1 MSSCIAADASLSPAR
16 PAWRAVYALALGVF
30 GLIVAE
36 FLPASLLTPMA
47 SSLGVSEGMAG
58 QAVTATAL
66 VALVTGLLIA
76 TATRNIDRRWVLMFF
91 SVLQIVSSLMVAF
104 ADSLAFLLL
113 GRLLL
118 GIAIGGFWA
127 MSTAT
132 AMRLVPAA
140 HVPKALAIIF
150 SAVSIAT
157 VVAAPLGSYLGGLI
171 GWRNVFILCAIPSL
185 LALLWQLWVLPSMRP
200 ESVGTFS
207 TLFRVLRRPGM
218 LGGMLATILIF
229 SGHFAFFTYLRP
241 FLETVAQAS
250 VEGVSLILLGF
261 GIANFIGT
269 SVASYLLSRS
279 LRLTLALVPLM
290 MSVLALLMVT
300 FGHLTVL
307 DGLLVALWGFAF
319 GLVPVAWSTWLA
331 TTVPDEAESAGGLL
345 VASIQ
350 LAISAGAA
358 GGGAVF
364 DLHGASGV
372 FTGSGLLLV
381 SAMVIVFAAVRV
393 KPVAS
398 ATGRRR
404 AAYPARSIT
413 KLADR
418 LREQHSAICCSAA
431 CFSAADCT
439 VSRWSTVPSRTGVRQ
454 APQIPISQESGTA
467 TPCCC
472 STWAMVLSPGTG
484 QRSPV
489 EARVMVKV
497 PSAADAAV
505 GAGGWNP
512 SLCNC
517 SSPHPAARAVSRT
530 RAINPAGPQ
539 K

>member
-1 MSSCIAADASLSPAR
+1 MSQPITLTLAQRAPR
-16 PAWRAVYALALGVF
+16 PLRWLGILLVLGLLCMPFLAL
-30 GLIVAE
+30 
-36 FLPASLLTPMA
+36 LPASHPLAVPSWLLTLSGKILCYAIVAVALDLVWGYAGML
-47 SSLGVSEGMAG
+47 SLGHGIFFALGGYAMGMYLMRQAAGDGLPAFMSFLSWSELPWFWWGTQHFAW
-58 QAVTATAL
+58 ATAL

-150 SAVSIAT
+150 SAVSVAT
-157 VVAAPLGSYLGGLI
+157 VVAAPLGSYLGELI

-307 DGLLVALWGFAF
+307 AGLLVALWGFAF

-372 FTGSGLLLV
+372 FTGSGLLLL

-393 KPVAS
+393 KPVAR
-398 ATGRRR
+398 ADQPVTGRL
-404 AAYPARSIT
+404 S
-413 KLADR
+413 
-418 LREQHSAICCSAA
+418 REI
-431 CFSAADCT
+431 D
-439 VSRWSTVPSRTGVRQ
+439 
-454 APQIPISQESGTA
+454 
-467 TPCCC
+467 
-472 STWAMVLSPGTG
+472 
-484 QRSPV
+484 
-489 EARVMVKV
+489 
-497 PSAADAAV
+497 
-505 GAGGWNP
+505 N
-512 SLCNC
+512 
-517 SSPHPAARAVSRT
+517 
-530 RAINPAGPQ
+530 
-539 K
+539 